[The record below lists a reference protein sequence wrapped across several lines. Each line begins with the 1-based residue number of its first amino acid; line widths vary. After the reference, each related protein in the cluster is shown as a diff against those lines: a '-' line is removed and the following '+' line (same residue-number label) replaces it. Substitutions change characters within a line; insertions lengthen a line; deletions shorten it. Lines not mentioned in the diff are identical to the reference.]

1 MMEKKI
7 IQEIVF
13 SYFNKV
19 NPKLKKIDLEED
31 YFASGYID
39 SFGAIEMICFMEE
52 KFKIKFSTEDMENPD
67 FKIVDG
73 LITFIFLKIKKKK

>member
-1 MMEKKI
+1 MEKKI
-7 IQEIVF
+7 IQEIVL
-13 SYFNKV
+13 SYFKKV
-19 NPKLKKIDLEED
+19 NPKLKKINLEDD